1 MNPGGDAAEQVVRM
15 SLETMEVAAKISGQG
30 AKLIAVRL
38 AAALREEQKTRG
50 KARLTNLLKSGKP
63 LKVYEVRQKDLDTFA
78 KEAKRYGVLYCVLKD
93 KNSKDE
99 NAMVDII
106 SRVEDASKIQRITDK
121 FKLVAMDA
129 ASVVSKVEM
138 AREERKENELEPGNP
153 SQAKTENAHL
163 SEPSYEPQTNGT
175 ISEEKEKPSVKD
187 KLQKNQMKVVREKEE
202 RAREKSRDPFLGS
215 DELAKKLVKDD
226 KGR

>member
-38 AAALREEQKTRG
+38 AAALKEEQKTRG

-106 SRVEDASKIQRITDK
+106 SRVEDASKIQRITEK

-138 AREERKENELEPGNP
+138 ERSQKKENELEPGNP
-153 SQAKTENAHL
+153 FQAKTENAHL
-163 SEPSYEPQTNGT
+163 SELYYESQTNGAT
-175 ISEEKEKPSVKD
+175 LEREAKPSVKE
-187 KLQKNQMKVVREKEE
+187 KLRENQMKIVREKEE
-202 RAREKSRDPFLGS
+202 RAKERSSDPFRGT

>member
-38 AAALREEQKTRG
+38 AAALKEEQKTRG
-50 KARLTNLLKSGKP
+50 KARLTNMLKSGKP
-63 LKVYEVRQKDLDTFA
+63 LKVYEIRQKDLDTFA

-93 KNSKDE
+93 KNSKDG

-138 AREERKENELEPGNP
+138 ERSRKAENELEPGNP
-153 SQAKTENAHL
+153 FQAKTENAHL
-163 SEPSYEPQTNGT
+163 SEPSYEPRTNGT
-175 ISEEKEKPSVKD
+175 ILEKEEKPSVKE
-187 KLQKNQMKVVREKEE
+187 KLRENQMKIVREREE
-202 RAREKSRDPFLGS
+202 RARERSRDPFRGS
-215 DELAKKLVKDD
+215 GEPAKKLVKDD
-226 KGR
+226 KRR

>member
-38 AAALREEQKTRG
+38 AAALKEEQKTRG

-63 LKVYEVRQKDLDTFA
+63 LKVYEIRQKDLDTFA

-138 AREERKENELEPGNP
+138 ERSQKKENELEPGNP
-153 SQAKTENAHL
+153 FQAKTENAHL
-163 SEPSYEPQTNGT
+163 SEPYYESRTNGAT
-175 ISEEKEKPSVKD
+175 SEREEKPSIKE
-187 KLQKNQMKVVREKEE
+187 KLRENQMKIFREKEE
-202 RAREKSRDPFLGS
+202 RAKERSRDPFRGS
-215 DELAKKLVKDD
+215 DEPAKKLVKDD

>member
-38 AAALREEQKTRG
+38 AAALKEEQKTRG

-63 LKVYEVRQKDLDTFA
+63 LKVYEVRQKDLDAFA

-138 AREERKENELEPGNP
+138 AREERKENGLEPGNP
-153 SQAKTENAHL
+153 SQAKTENPHL
-163 SEPSYEPQTNGT
+163 SEPYYEPQTNGT
-175 ISEEKEKPSVKD
+175 ISEGKEKPSVKD

-202 RAREKSRDPFLGS
+202 RARERSRDPFRGS

>member
-38 AAALREEQKTRG
+38 AAALKEEQKTRG

-63 LKVYEVRQKDLDTFA
+63 LKVYEIRQKDLDTFA

-93 KNSKDE
+93 KHNKNG

-121 FKLVAMDA
+121 FKLIAMDA
-129 ASVVSKVEM
+129 ASVVSKVE
-138 AREERKENELEPGNP
+138 KEHSGKKESELEPGNP
-153 SQAKTENAHL
+153 LQAKTESAHL
-163 SEPSYEPQTNGT
+163 SEPYYEPQTNGKT
-175 ISEEKEKPSVKD
+175 LGKEGKPSVKE
-187 KLQKNQMKVVREKEE
+187 KLRENQRKIVREKEE
-202 RAREKSRDPFLGS
+202 RAREKSMDHFHGS
-215 DELAKKLVKDD
+215 GELAKKLVKDD
-226 KGR
+226 NGR